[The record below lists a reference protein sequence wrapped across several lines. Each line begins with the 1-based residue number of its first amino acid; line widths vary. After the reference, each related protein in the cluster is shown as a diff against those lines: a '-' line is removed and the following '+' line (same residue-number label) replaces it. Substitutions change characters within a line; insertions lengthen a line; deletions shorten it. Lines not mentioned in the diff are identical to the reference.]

1 MPNMMES
8 MASGSQAALQ
18 MQRNYAAAPY
28 VQQEAAAVAQKQ
40 QLDIQQEQG
49 NIERTKI
56 ANLVSNTDIKNTEE
70 KKSLVKSFY
79 GDPANKDLSQSDLA
93 SRLSAAFSANG
104 YVEDAQKLSK
114 QAVDVE
120 LKQALVDSKKNEA
133 DIKVLG
139 TAHANLAG
147 ATEEQ
152 AKAIIKNF
160 EDDPVQNK
168 AITSKSPTF
177 FKMEPAQQKAVLE
190 ELIMSSTSQGIQQ
203 RIAGNIRIQEMKM
216 ERAKEHDEFV
226 AREKQWAKEHAVD
239 KTNTKQNQSDRNTY
253 FREDARINRAYEDK
267 LDEADAAVVAAQAN
281 VDMSSGKASARKLIG
296 FTVGEKDLEKYN
308 KAVAARSK
316 IQRQKIEDKSAVVSL
331 FEDGDLKNK
340 FYDKI
345 NNELAAFQEEPTPKA
360 KPTDKAATP
369 AASAAQPGAAT
380 TSAKDVTSSKAGD
393 GSSKESP
400 LPQPSS
406 KKDVVPGNW
415 YMTPSGP
422 QQAPGG
428 KAKAV
433 DTPVESKAAAKSSEL
448 SWTEQQEVYRKEREA
463 KVAKREA
470 DKVKEIADAAEEERK
485 SAEERKKISDSMRL
499 QKSMT
504 GGGVETPAR
513 KAQAAQDLLDQTKR
527 AKESEEKA
535 KRAQDKADED
545 NRNKV
550 LAEKARVAKI
560 KAEMDEEERKRIE
573 MAKKLSEGMGR
584 KGSTIKYSGMGV

>member
-1 MPNMMES
+1 MES
-8 MASGSQAALQ
+8 MASGSSAALK
-18 MQRNYAAAPY
+18 MQQNYAAAPY

-40 QLDIQQEQG
+40 QLDIQQEQA
-49 NIERTKI
+49 NIEKTKI

-133 DIKVLG
+133 DIKVLN

-168 AITSKSPTF
+168 VITSKSPTF

-203 RIAGNIRIQEMKM
+203 RIAGNIRIQEMKT

-253 FREDARINRAYEDK
+253 FREDARINRAYEDR

-281 VDMSSGKASARKLIG
+281 VDMSSGKASARKLMG
-296 FTVGEKDLEKYN
+296 FTVGEKDLETYN
-308 KAVAARSK
+308 KTIAARSK
-316 IQRQKIEDKSAVVSL
+316 IQKQKIEDKAGVVSL

-360 KPTDKAATP
+360 KPTDKAAAP
-369 AASAAQPGAAT
+369 AASAAQPGAAPT
-380 TSAKDVTSSKAGD
+380 GVKDVTSSKASE
-393 GSSKESP
+393 GSAPPEALALLAKDPSEKNKDYFKQTFKYLPKEYEV
-400 LPQPSS
+400 
-406 KKDVVPGNW
+406 KKDA
-415 YMTPSGP
+415 
-422 QQAPGG
+422 APTVI
-428 KAKAV
+428 KAKEPETPKR
-433 DTPVESKAAAKSSEL
+433 DYSKITPVETGVTGKRTIMSDVVAPAVSDFASRASKVVG
-448 SWTEQQEVYRKEREA
+448 TV
-463 KVAKREA
+463 A
-470 DKVKEIADAAEEERK
+470 DKEYMKSLQQKINKGTATEEEK
-485 SAEERKKISDSMRL
+485 N
-499 QKSMT
+499 
-504 GGGVETPAR
+504 
-513 KAQAAQDLLDQTKR
+513 
-527 AKESEEKA
+527 KA
-535 KRAQDKADED
+535 KRLGITKE
-545 NRNKV
+545 
-550 LAEKARVAKI
+550 
-560 KAEMDEEERKRIE
+560 
-573 MAKKLSEGMGR
+573 
-584 KGSTIKYSGMGV
+584 